1 MKISKKDILV
11 TSCDLGKNKQDQA
24 YVNLQF
30 IDMEDGMSYQIISK
44 DIDLMNKVK
53 KMTKFKVDLE
63 GLDKEIKQK
72 VDSIAYQFIYTN
84 VLI

>member
-30 IDMEDGMSYQIISK
+30 IDMENGMSYQIISK

-53 KMTKFKVDLE
+53 KMTKYKVDLE
-63 GLDKEIKQK
+63 LTSSKYGLKLDIP
-72 VDSIAYQFIYTN
+72 V
-84 VLI
+84 VLEDLGAV

>member
-53 KMTKFKVDLE
+53 KMTKYKVDLE
-63 GLDKEIKQK
+63 LTSSKYGLKLNIL
-72 VDSIAYQFIYTN
+72 S
-84 VLI
+84 VLEELGTV

>member
-30 IDMEDGMSYQIISK
+30 IDMEDGISYQIISK

-53 KMTKFKVDLE
+53 KMTKYKVDLE
-63 GLDKEIKQK
+63 LTSSKYGLKLNIL
-72 VDSIAYQFIYTN
+72 S
-84 VLI
+84 VLEELGTV

>member
-30 IDMEDGMSYQIISK
+30 IDMEDGVSYQIISK

-53 KMTKFKVDLE
+53 KMTKYKVDLE
-63 GLDKEIKQK
+63 LTSSKYGLKLNIL
-72 VDSIAYQFIYTN
+72 S
-84 VLI
+84 VLEELGTV